1 MKKALVFLADGFEVC
16 EALCVV
22 DVLRRAG
29 VAVTTC
35 GVEKKNVVSSHKV
48 EVVADALLSDC
59 VDSDWDLVF
68 APGGM
73 PGATNL
79 ASSPLVNEAI
89 LKANEKGAIV
99 SAICASPA
107 VVLGP
112 LGLLRSGMATCY
124 PGCEGYAKN
133 VEFVPDGVVVDGNVI
148 TAKSAGWA
156 FDLGLVLVSK
166 LLGEEKR
173 EKVRASIYYKDKE

>member
-1 MKKALVFLADGFEVC
+1 MTKKALVFLADGCEMC

-29 VAVTTC
+29 VSVTTL
-35 GVEKKNVVSSHKV
+35 GVTGESVISSHKV
-48 EVVADALLSDC
+48 EIKADCTFETL
-59 VDSDWDLVF
+59 VDTKWDLVF

-79 ASSPLVNEAI
+79 SSSKKVNSIIMRAKE
-89 LKANEKGAIV
+89 EGGIV

-107 VVLGP
+107 VVFGP
-112 LGLLRSGMATCY
+112 LGIIRSGHATCY
-124 PGCEGYAKN
+124 PGCEEYAPG
-133 VEFVPDGVVVDGNVI
+133 VEFLEDGVVVDENVV

-156 FDLGLVLVSK
+156 FDLGLTLVSL
-166 LLGEEKR
+166 LLGEEKA
-173 EKVRASIYYKDKE
+173 EKVRASIYYK

>member
-1 MKKALVFLADGFEVC
+1 MKNALVFLADGCEMC

-29 VAVTTC
+29 INVVTA
-35 GVEKKNVVSSHKV
+35 GVTGERVVSSHKV
-48 EVVADALLSDC
+48 EIKADVKLSE
-59 VDSDWDLVF
+59 VENEEWDLVF

-79 ASSPLVNEAI
+79 ASSSLVNSII
-89 LKANEKGAIV
+89 LDTYNKGNIV

-107 VVLGP
+107 VVFGP
-112 LGLLRSGMATCY
+112 LGILNSGKATCY
-124 PGCEGYAKN
+124 PGCESYAPGITFLK
-133 VEFVPDGVVVDGNVI
+133 DGVVVDGNVV

-156 FDLGLVLVSK
+156 FDLGIRLLEMLVDKETAV
-166 LLGEEKR
+166 
-173 EKVRASIYYKDKE
+173 KVRASIYYKD

>member
-1 MKKALVFLADGFEVC
+1 MKNALVFLADGCEMC

-29 VAVTTC
+29 INVVTA
-35 GVEKKNVVSSHKV
+35 GVTGERVVSSHKV
-48 EVVADALLSDC
+48 EIKADVKLSE
-59 VDSDWDLVF
+59 VENEEWDLVF

-79 ASSPLVNEAI
+79 ASSSLVNTII
-89 LKANEKGAIV
+89 LDTYNKGNIV

-112 LGLLRSGMATCY
+112 LGIIKSGKATCY
-124 PGCEGYAKN
+124 PGCEDYAPEI
-133 VEFVPDGVVVDGNVI
+133 EFVTDGVVVDGNVV
-148 TAKSAGWA
+148 TGKSAGWA
-156 FDLGLVLVSK
+156 FDLGLK
-166 LLGEEKR
+166 LISLLEGEDKA
-173 EKVRASIYYKDKE
+173 EKVRASIYYKK

>member
-1 MKKALVFLADGFEVC
+1 MKNVLVFLADGCEMC

-29 VAVTTC
+29 INVVTA
-35 GVEKKNVVSSHKV
+35 GVTGERVVSSHKV
-48 EVVADALLSDC
+48 EIKADVLLSE
-59 VDSDWDLVF
+59 VKNEEWDLVF

-79 ASSPLVNEAI
+79 ASSGLVNSII
-89 LKANEKGAIV
+89 LDTYNRGGIV

-112 LGLLRSGMATCY
+112 LGIIRRGKATCY
-124 PGCEGYAKN
+124 PGCEDYAPSVK
-133 VEFVPDGVVVDGNVI
+133 FVTDGVVVDGNVV
-148 TAKSAGWA
+148 TGKSAGWA
-156 FDLGLVLVSK
+156 FDLGLKLISL
-166 LLGEEKR
+166 LLGDDKA
-173 EKVRASIYYKDKE
+173 EKVRASIYYKAE

>member
-1 MKKALVFLADGFEVC
+1 MKNALVFLADGCEMC

-29 VAVTTC
+29 INVVTA
-35 GVEKKNVVSSHKV
+35 GVTGERVVSSHKV
-48 EVVADALLSDC
+48 EIKADVKLSE
-59 VDSDWDLVF
+59 VENEEWDLVF

-79 ASSPLVNEAI
+79 ASNDIVNSI
-89 LKANEKGAIV
+89 LLDTYNKGNIV

-112 LGLLRSGMATCY
+112 LGIITSGKATCY
-124 PGCEGYAKN
+124 PGCEDYAPEI
-133 VEFVPDGVVVDGNVI
+133 EFVTDGVVVDGNVV
-148 TAKSAGWA
+148 TGKSAGWA
-156 FDLGLVLVSK
+156 FDLGLK
-166 LLGEEKR
+166 LISLLEGDEKA
-173 EKVRASIYYKDKE
+173 ENVRASIYYKD